1 MTQRLLTILFI
12 TTLTAAATRAQQAPT
27 TTVTP
32 PSPSPQQQ
40 QQQAD
45 AVATVP
51 SYSFKLKGI
60 DGKIYDS
67 AAMRGEVLV
76 VSFGATWCAPCAWE
90 LVAIEELK
98 EEYKG
103 KPVRFIWIS
112 VETEER
118 TSNAILKHYAK
129 TNRLTIPVLRDED
142 GRTFMQF
149 STSVRIPLVVFF
161 DREGR
166 FVAPSHRG
174 MSQDTTKYK
183 EMVRGRINALLKDD
197 AATPQAAP
205 GVATGKLK

>member
-1 MTQRLLTILFI
+1 MTKRLLTVLFLL
-12 TTLTAAATRAQQAPT
+12 TLAAAAETRAQQAPPMT
-27 TTVTP
+27 TP
-32 PSPSPQQQ
+32 PPSSSTQQHTQ
-40 QQQAD
+40 GGASSTG
-45 AVATVP
+45 AP

-60 DGKIYDS
+60 DGKVYDS
-67 AAMRGEVLV
+67 TSMRGEVLV

-103 KPVRFIWIS
+103 KPVRFLWIS
-112 VETEER
+112 IETEER
-118 TSNAILKHYAK
+118 TSNALLKHYAK
-129 TNRLTIPVLRDED
+129 TNRLTIPVLRDD
-142 GRTFMQF
+142 DARTFMQF

-183 EMVRGRINALLKDD
+183 ELVRGRVNALLKDGSAD
-197 AATPQAAP
+197 EAARET
-205 GVATGKLK
+205 ATGKLK

>member
-1 MTQRLLTILFI
+1 MTKRLLTIISTMVLV
-12 TTLTAAATRAQQAPT
+12 AVATRAQQAPST
-27 TTVTP
+27 TTTATP
-32 PSPSPQQQ
+32 PSSQEQ
-40 QQQAD
+40 QQQAGS
-45 AVATVP
+45 VASAP

-60 DGKIYDS
+60 DGKLYDS

-103 KPVRFIWIS
+103 KPVRFLWIS
-112 VETEER
+112 IETQER
-118 TSNAILKHYAK
+118 TSNALLKHYAK

-183 EMVRGRINALLKDD
+183 ELVRARVNALLKDGAATGSARD
-197 AATPQAAP
+197 AATE
-205 GVATGKLK
+205 KLK

>member
-1 MTQRLLTILFI
+1 MTKRLLTILFI
-12 TTLTAAATRAQQAPT
+12 TTLMAAATRAQQAPT

-32 PSPSPQQQ
+32 PSPSSPQHE
-40 QQQAD
+40 AN
-45 AVATVP
+45 AAATAP

-60 DGKIYDS
+60 DGKMYDS